1 MPHSIHHEFY
11 EPSVPENAPSI
22 QESSSG
28 SNWLN
33 RIRKGK
39 GHRSS
44 HTFIALNPQD
54 PYELGGTP
62 VEEHQNAKSAQQEIS
77 EPYQMISEATV
88 GLIAALQKFN
98 YANLTCRQTDI
109 WPGEQGVQLVTAAQ
123 QALGKFPPTTKPDP
137 LSYDGF
143 LQLLN
148 DEGLMW
154 LLGYVDQLD
163 SMADFSVAPT
173 ADPNKKRCKVGRPI
187 GKILKLAQNDD
198 LVKRLCCLHK
208 DEEGFHIQVELHHRD
223 PWTCWPPNVDQDV
236 EVNVV

>member
-11 EPSVPENAPSI
+11 EPSVPENALTI

-28 SNWLN
+28 SKWLN
-33 RIRKGK
+33 NIHKGK
-39 GHRSS
+39 GHQSS

-62 VEEHQNAKSAQQEIS
+62 IEQHQNAKSAQQEIS

-98 YANLTCRQTDI
+98 YAHLTCRQTDI
-109 WPGEQGVQLVTAAQ
+109 WLGEQDVQLVTAAQ
-123 QALGKFPPTTKPDP
+123 RALGKFPPTTKPDP

-187 GKILKLAQNDD
+187 GKILKQAQNDD
-198 LVKRLCCLHK
+198 LVKRLMKKAFTYRSSSIIEIL
-208 DEEGFHIQVELHHRD
+208 GRAGR
-223 PWTCWPPNVDQDV
+223 PMWTRMWK
-236 EVNVV
+236 

>member
-11 EPSVPENAPSI
+11 EPSVPENAPTI

-28 SNWLN
+28 SKRPINVH
-33 RIRKGK
+33 KGK
-39 GHRSS
+39 GHQPS

-62 VEEHQNAKSAQQEIS
+62 VEQHQNAKSVQQEIS
-77 EPYQMISEATV
+77 EPYHMLSEATA
-88 GLIAALQKFN
+88 GLKAALQKF
-98 YANLTCRQTDI
+98 YYVHLTYRQTGV
-109 WPGEQGVQLVTAAQ
+109 WPGEQDIQLVTAAQ

-154 LLGYVDQLD
+154 LLKYVDQLD
-163 SMADFSVAPT
+163 TMADFSVAPT
-173 ADPNKKRCKVGRPI
+173 TDPNKKRCKVGRPT
-187 GKILKLAQNDD
+187 GKILKQAQNDD

-208 DEEGFHIQVELHHRD
+208 DGEGFHIQVELHHRD